1 MRRLARA
8 DSPEVVRVSE
18 ASPESSFR
26 ELDDVFLQTQARI
39 WLGEVLHIR
48 FDEETPI
55 ADLLADGELLFQV
68 SIVVWKMLLKK
79 HVKLKSSKIFIY
91 ERTSFAK
98 HDGKYMPYPKVDSF
112 LKICQILEL
121 TGVDLFSPSD
131 VVEKRDTR
139 RVCMCIRSL
148 SKKARLKNLSVPD
161 FDVVT
166 YTIAMPTDLV
176 GGIRRSLEQSRC
188 SSSSSGSYSMDFR
201 RLYRQKGYSGQHD
214 QSHEYCSESD
224 EAESSFN
231 GLELESPSSNVSYD
245 SSNMFNLDG
254 EVFAQ
259 GSLGDDSSSK
269 LHGYF
274 ELEGQ
279 THGENGHKSEHYGKD
294 ESAMPCSVDKEQGLQ
309 PLEWSGFGKQDQNAV
324 IKCFQKCFL
333 SCAELPYE
341 AEIPSYMDSVP
352 ENCSPKSSMSDT
364 LISTADG
371 NEESECMIQ
380 HEEDLDG
387 SPVYMFQSH
396 DGKSRCKGLTHHLD
410 ENDENQPH
418 LAYNKIEGTEQNS
431 VHVNLKTNGA
441 NSIDGYA
448 MPEYSFENGW
458 ASSDVTCQNIHNADI
473 VLLDSELPGA
483 LSCLFVGNDD
493 SQGKDS
499 SVHEMRTA
507 DQVID
512 CGQCFL
518 PTSELVPDEA
528 AKVSNNDNFQHDNHS
543 AGNFLFLDD
552 LCMSTSGESSEQTL
566 NVEERNIGPIHSSLP
581 TDMFSVH
588 DAACACLQHMDKSIP
603 NTAYKNSVHMKNDIV
618 GRSCVNNLDPYYR
631 NETSEMVTGG
641 AIVTTDSKL
650 SCSHCSKDLPDME
663 YMFADNAAE
672 GKSDKSYFSGTLS
685 TLGPACHSSTVH
697 TGAPAEFDDDCTRDQ
712 ASFACSNHEILA
724 EAIGDITAGMNSE
737 VRYQAHLIDDV
748 GTSMNRMVPDV
759 DEERKKDMEDV
770 ENNVPSTMTISGNG
784 KEETVVKIRSP
795 GKKVLKSIA
804 GSVTLI
810 GALLVFLHMRRK
822 SDKEKNHHTVT
833 PLRTKET
840 CQKVDTH
847 NTVEVGK
854 SDKKYPG
861 ERLKL

>member
-68 SIVVWKMLLKK
+68 SKVVWKMLLKK
-79 HVKLKSSKIFIY
+79 HVELKSSKIFIY

-112 LKICQILEL
+112 LKICQILQL

-201 RLYRQKGYSGQHD
+201 RFYRQKGYSGQHD

-245 SSNMFNLDG
+245 TSNIFNLDG

-259 GSLGDDSSSK
+259 GSIGGDNC
-269 LHGYF
+269 
-274 ELEGQ
+274 
-279 THGENGHKSEHYGKD
+279 GENGHKSEHHGKD
-294 ESAMPCSVDKEQGLQ
+294 ESATPCSVDKDQGLQ
-309 PLEWSGFGKQDQNAV
+309 PLEWSGFGKQVQNGD
-324 IKCFQKCFL
+324 IKCFEKCFL

-341 AEIPSYMDSVP
+341 AEIPSFMDSVP

-396 DGKSRCKGLTHHLD
+396 DGKSRCKGLTQHLD
-410 ENDENQPH
+410 EKDENQSH
-418 LAYNKIEGTEQNS
+418 LAYNNFGGTEQNS

-458 ASSDVTCQNIHNADI
+458 ASPDVSCQNIHNADI
-473 VLLDSELPGA
+473 VLLDSEPPGV
-483 LSCLFVGNDD
+483 LSCLLVGNDD

-499 SVHEMRTA
+499 SMHEMRTA
-507 DQVID
+507 DQAID
-512 CGQCFL
+512 CGQCFS

-543 AGNFLFLDD
+543 AGNFLFTDD
-552 LCMSTSGESSEQTL
+552 LCMSTSGESSDQTL
-566 NVEERNIGPIHSSLP
+566 NVEERNIGHIHSSLP
-581 TDMFSVH
+581 TGVFSVH
-588 DAACACLQHMDKSIP
+588 DTSCACLQHMDKSIP
-603 NTAYKNSVHMKNDIV
+603 NTAYKNSAQMKNDIA
-618 GRSCVNNLDPYYR
+618 GRCCVNNLDPHYR
-631 NETSEMVTGG
+631 NETSGMVSGV
-641 AIVTTDSKL
+641 AIVTMNSKL

-663 YMFADNAAE
+663 YMFADAAAE
-672 GKSDKSYFSGTLS
+672 GTSDNSYFSGTLS

-697 TGAPAEFDDDCTRDQ
+697 TGAPAEFDNDCTRDQ

-724 EAIGDITAGMNSE
+724 EAMGDITAETNSE
-737 VRYQAHLIDDV
+737 VRYEAHLIDDV

-759 DEERKKDMEDV
+759 DEERKKDMDNV
-770 ENNVPSTMTISGNG
+770 ANNLPSTMTISGNN

-810 GALLVFLHMRRK
+810 GALLVFLHL
-822 SDKEKNHHTVT
+822 SA
-833 PLRTKET
+833 
-840 CQKVDTH
+840 
-847 NTVEVGK
+847 
-854 SDKKYPG
+854 G
-861 ERLKL
+861 ERAIKRKITTLLRPYGPKKHVRKLTHTTRWRLANPIRSTLERGLSFKVRIESV

>member
-48 FDEETPI
+48 FDEGTPI

-68 SIVVWKMLLKK
+68 SKVVWKMLLKK
-79 HVKLKSSKIFIY
+79 HVELKSSKIFIY

-98 HDGKYMPYPKVDSF
+98 HNGKYMPYPKVDSF

-176 GGIRRSLEQSRC
+176 GGICRSLEQSRC
-188 SSSSSGSYSMDFR
+188 SLSSSGSYSMDFR

-231 GLELESPSSNVSYD
+231 GIELESPSSNVSYD
-245 SSNMFNLDG
+245 ASNIFNLDG

-259 GSLGDDSSSK
+259 GSLGDDNSSK
-269 LHGYF
+269 LHVYF

-279 THGENGHKSEHYGKD
+279 TRGEDGHNSEHHGKD
-294 ESAMPCSVDKEQGLQ
+294 ESATPCAVDKEQGLQ
-309 PLEWSGFGKQDQNAV
+309 PLEWSGFGKQVQNAD
-324 IKCFQKCFL
+324 IKCCQKYFL
-333 SCAELPYE
+333 SCAELLYE
-341 AEIPSYMDSVP
+341 AEIQSSMDSVP
-352 ENCSPKSSMSDT
+352 ENCSPKSSMSES

-387 SPVYMFQSH
+387 SPVFMFQSF
-396 DGKSRCKGLTHHLD
+396 DRKSRCKVLTQ
-410 ENDENQPH
+410 DENQSH
-418 LAYNKIEGTEQNS
+418 LAYNNFEGREQS
-431 VHVNLKTNGA
+431 RVHVNSKTNGG

-458 ASSDVTCQNIHNADI
+458 ASPDVTCQNIHNAD
-473 VLLDSELPGA
+473 VVLDSELPGA
-483 LSCLFVGNDD
+483 LSCLLVGNDD

-499 SVHEMRTA
+499 SVHQMRTA
-507 DQVID
+507 DQAID

-518 PTSELVPDEA
+518 PTPGLVRDEA
-528 AKVSNNDNFQHDNHS
+528 AKVSNNDNFQRNNLS
-543 AGNFLFLDD
+543 AGNFLFAAD

-566 NVEERNIGPIHSSLP
+566 NVEERNIGHIHSSPP
-581 TDMFSVH
+581 TGVFSVH
-588 DAACACLQHMDKSIP
+588 DTACACLQHVDESIP
-603 NTAYKNSVHMKNDIV
+603 YTAYKNLAQTKNDIA
-618 GRSCVNNLDPYYR
+618 GRSCVNNLDPYHR
-631 NETSEMVTGG
+631 NETSGMVTGG
-641 AIVTTDSKL
+641 AIVTTNTKL
-650 SCSHCSKDLPDME
+650 SCSRCSKDLPDME
-663 YMFADNAAE
+663 YMFSDNATE
-672 GKSDKSYFSGTLS
+672 GTSDRSYFSVTLS

-697 TGAPAEFDDDCTRDQ
+697 TGAPAEFGNDCTGDQ
-712 ASFACSNHEILA
+712 ASFSCSNHEILA
-724 EAIGDITAGMNSE
+724 EAIGDMTAETNSE
-737 VRYQAHLIDDV
+737 VRHQAHLTDDV
-748 GTSMNRMVPDV
+748 GTTMDRMVPDV
-759 DEERKKDMEDV
+759 DEEIKKDMEDI
-770 ENNVPSTMTISGNG
+770 ENNLPSTMTISGNS
-784 KEETVVKIRSP
+784 KEESVVKIRSP
-795 GKKVLKSIA
+795 RKKMLKSIA

-810 GALLVFLHMRRK
+810 GALLVFLHLRRK
-822 SDKEKNHHTVT
+822 SDKEKNYHTVT

-840 CQKVDTH
+840 CQKVDTQ
-847 NTVEVGK
+847 NAVEVDK

-861 ERLKL
+861 GRLKL